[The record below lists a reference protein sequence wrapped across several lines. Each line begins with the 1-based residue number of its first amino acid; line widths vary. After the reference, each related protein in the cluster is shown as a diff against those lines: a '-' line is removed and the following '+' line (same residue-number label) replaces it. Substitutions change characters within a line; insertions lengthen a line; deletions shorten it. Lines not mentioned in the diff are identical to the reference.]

1 MDVLLSLKPK
11 YAEMILSGKKTVELR
26 KRWANKEV
34 DKVWIYATE
43 PVGKILGY
51 FEEGTVWT
59 ASPKDIWAMFEDQ
72 CGVSYAE
79 YSKYFEGSKQAV
91 AIEILN
97 PMRIRPPPLWSLKSK
112 VPIPQSWRYIKEG
125 ERGWFKGFE
134 YE

>member
-59 ASPKDIWAMFEDQ
+59 ASPKVY
-72 CGVSYAE
+72 G
-79 YSKYFEGSKQAV
+79 
-91 AIEILN
+91 
-97 PMRIRPPPLWSLKSK
+97 RR
-112 VPIPQSWRYIKEG
+112 
-125 ERGWFKGFE
+125 
-134 YE
+134 